1 MKRLGT
7 VILIILALLVLAVS
21 CKDDKPQTPSLIIT
35 FNANGGTGSMES
47 QTITGSG
54 TLEPCKFTRESMRF
68 TGWNTASDGSGASFA
83 EGASVSTSSMTGN
96 ITLYAQWVFDFVFT
110 ITYDK
115 NSEEAYGTTEPS
127 VHTYGVAKA
136 LTLNGYDVP
145 GCVFSGWNTKADG
158 SGTSY
163 SDGESVT
170 AIESATPAGVTL
182 YAVWGDEVTFVPN
195 GPECEIPSRVV
206 VPGSAY
212 GTLPSGLEW
221 AGYTFQG
228 WFTASDGGT
237 EVTAETIVTNVMSH
251 ALYAHWEGV
260 TYTVEY
266 HANDDAATGTMASSS
281 HIYGTAKALTAN
293 SFNNNL
299 YSFAGWT
306 TNPDGTGT
314 AYTDGESV
322 SNLTTVEGGVV
333 DLYAKWTPT
342 WTTGT
347 YTVSSDITIP
357 NRVVVNGTVTL
368 VLSAGKTLTVPKGI
382 NVPGGSS
389 LTITGSG
396 TLRAELTDT
405 GGWYDTRNAA
415 IGGDGIAGGES
426 RKTSGNIIITGG
438 TIIASVPVGSKG
450 AAIGSAYYGGD
461 SGSVTII
468 DGNVTASAY
477 DGAAIGRGTD
487 AKTINITIDGGI
499 VSAEGKNY
507 GCGIGNASEISG
519 NDASVTINGGTV
531 TATGG
536 TKSGVYGIGSG
547 GSIGGSA
554 ALQVSTDGIS
564 WTDYDGSIRKRY
576 MKTK

>member
-7 VILIILALLVLAVS
+7 VILIMLALFVLAVS

-54 TLEPCKFTRESMRF
+54 TLESCKFTRESMRF

-145 GCVFSGWNTKADG
+145 GCVFSRWNTKADG

-163 SDGESVT
+163 SDGQSVT
-170 AIESATPAGVTL
+170 AIEGATPAGVTL

-195 GPECEIPSRVV
+195 GPECEIPSKVV

-212 GTLPSGLEW
+212 GTLPSGLKW

-237 EVTAETIVTNVMSH
+237 EVTPETIVTNVMSH
-251 ALYAHWEGV
+251 ALYAHWTGIS
-260 TYTVEY
+260 YTVNY

-405 GGWYDTRNAA
+405 GWYGMRNAA

-426 RKTSGNIIITGG
+426 RKTSGSITIDGG
-438 TIIASVPVGSKG
+438 TIIASVPSGSTG
-450 AAIGSAYYGGD
+450 AAIGSADYGSD
-461 SGSVTII
+461 SGNIVISN
-468 DGNVTASAY
+468 GNVTATAY
-477 DGAAIGRGTD
+477 DGAAIGRGVSS
-487 AKTINITIDGGI
+487 KTINVVISGGT
-499 VSAEGKNY
+499 VVAFSENY
-507 GCGIGNASEISG
+507 GCGIGDSVKSSGDNAEVMI
-519 NDASVTINGGTV
+519 TGGTV

-536 TKSGVYGIGSG
+536 ARTGAFGIGG
-547 GSIGGSA
+547 TLGGSA
-554 ALQVSTDGIS
+554 ALQVSTDGES